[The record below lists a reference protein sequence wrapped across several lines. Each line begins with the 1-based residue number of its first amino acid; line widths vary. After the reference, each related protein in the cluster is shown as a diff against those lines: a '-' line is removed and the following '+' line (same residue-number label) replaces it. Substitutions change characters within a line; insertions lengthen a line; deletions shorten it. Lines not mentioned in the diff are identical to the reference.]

1 MSLKEFVKIAVALRE
16 HPKVLHAG
24 DDGGWLYVCAIM
36 WSKEHDT
43 DGFIPEH
50 VVSRLTGLK
59 QPLKVVAKCVAA
71 GLLEVA
77 DGGWAIHDYLEV
89 QESSEARKAAGRKAA
104 TVRWERERAMRDA
117 SESHPNGTA
126 NAMRGRNTEEEEE
139 EEEEKTPPDP
149 PQAGGVCPAPLSSGR
164 ARDRQAR
171 DREISSFAGQHF
183 PNVPVGLV
191 SHCAAQLRTA
201 KREPTADAL
210 RPLVNQ
216 HTGGIAA

>member
-50 VVSRLTGLK
+50 VVPRLTGLK
-59 QPLKVVAKCVAA
+59 QPLKVVAKCVTA
-71 GLLEVA
+71 GLLEVV

-104 TVRWERERAMRDA
+104 TVRWERARAMRNGY
-117 SESHPNGTA
+117 ESHANGNA
-126 NAMRGRNTEEEEE
+126 NAVRGRNTEEEEE
-139 EEEEKTPPDP
+139 EEKTPPNP
-149 PQAGGVCPAPLSSGR
+149 PQAGGVCPAPLIGGR
-164 ARDRQAR
+164 ARDRTAIETQIA
-171 DREISSFAGQHF
+171 SFVAEHF
-183 PNVPVGLV
+183 PGVPAGLV
-191 SHCAAQLRTA
+191 THCAAQLRSA
-201 KREPTADAL
+201 KREPTVAAL
-210 RPLVNQ
+210 RPLIQQ